1 MLRQLTFSTAVVA
14 LLVASQAVQA
24 VHFELLPTYDTYVS
38 NDGTEGPTTSN
49 QTGSGM
55 HVRDIAGRRRV
66 GYLTYDLSDAK
77 AQGAFFS
84 NVSFSN
90 YGHDTGEIN
99 VYGIIESQE
108 ALVTGALTWSA
119 APGVMNDPMPAV
131 DAAVELDPAD
141 LTGVLLTF
149 PAPARATRVAT
160 ETSEALAEFL
170 NGDTN
175 GFVAFLFA
183 PAAGGNAIVR
193 TVEMGAEGGTLLVF
207 DIGGRASA
215 ARSPFP
221 EDGAADVYREADLSW
236 TPGGFAGAHDVYLG
250 TVFDDVNDASRT
262 DPRGVLVS
270 QGQDANTYEPGRLEL
285 GGTYYWR
292 IDEVNATPDA
302 TVFKGQVWSFSV
314 EPLAYAIE
322 NIIVTTN
329 GTSDAGFGP
338 ENTINGS
345 GLNDSDQ
352 HSIQETDMWLVPPGG
367 DDLIWIQYE
376 FDRVYQLHE
385 LWVWNYNVLFETV
398 LGYGLKLVTID
409 YSADGTNWTTFG
421 DVEFAKATAK
431 PDYAHN
437 TTLDMDGA
445 AAQFVRLTINSGWG
459 VLGYYGLSEV
469 RFLHIPAFARQ
480 PQPANG
486 QIEVAPDVTLRW
498 RAGRTAGVHDV
509 YLGTDPQ
516 TLSLIDTVAQDSIAP
531 QGLEFG
537 TTYYWSVDE
546 VNEAQ
551 TVTSWQGDLWSFLTK
566 EFETVDGFESYTD
579 DIDAGTTIF
588 DTWLDGWVNNT
599 GSTVGYLNAPF
610 AERTIVH
617 SGSQSMPLAYDNS
630 ESPWYSEA
638 QRSFDAS
645 QDWTAY
651 GAETLRLYF
660 QGDATNTPQ
669 NLYVTL
675 EDSAGHTATVS
686 HVDPDAILATDWVAW
701 EIPLTEFAG
710 VNPSRV
716 ETITLGVG
724 SRTSPTAGG
733 TGIVYI
739 DDIGFGRPA
748 TAEP

>member
-38 NDGTEGPTTSN
+38 NDGTEGPTTSH

-376 FDRVYQLHE
+376 FDR
-385 LWVWNYNVLFETV
+385 
-398 LGYGLKLVTID
+398 
-409 YSADGTNWTTFG
+409 
-421 DVEFAKATAK
+421 
-431 PDYAHN
+431 
-437 TTLDMDGA
+437 
-445 AAQFVRLTINSGWG
+445 
-459 VLGYYGLSEV
+459 
-469 RFLHIPAFARQ
+469 
-480 PQPANG
+480 
-486 QIEVAPDVTLRW
+486 
-498 RAGRTAGVHDV
+498 
-509 YLGTDPQ
+509 
-516 TLSLIDTVAQDSIAP
+516 
-531 QGLEFG
+531 
-537 TTYYWSVDE
+537 
-546 VNEAQ
+546 
-551 TVTSWQGDLWSFLTK
+551 
-566 EFETVDGFESYTD
+566 
-579 DIDAGTTIF
+579 
-588 DTWLDGWVNNT
+588 
-599 GSTVGYLNAPF
+599 
-610 AERTIVH
+610 
-617 SGSQSMPLAYDNS
+617 
-630 ESPWYSEA
+630 
-638 QRSFDAS
+638 
-645 QDWTAY
+645 
-651 GAETLRLYF
+651 
-660 QGDATNTPQ
+660 
-669 NLYVTL
+669 
-675 EDSAGHTATVS
+675 
-686 HVDPDAILATDWVAW
+686 
-701 EIPLTEFAG
+701 
-710 VNPSRV
+710 
-716 ETITLGVG
+716 
-724 SRTSPTAGG
+724 
-733 TGIVYI
+733 
-739 DDIGFGRPA
+739 
-748 TAEP
+748 

>member
-1 MLRQLTFSTAVVA
+1 MLRKLTYSTAVVA
-14 LLVASQAVQA
+14 LLIASQAVQA
-24 VHFELLPTYDTYVS
+24 AHFEFLPTYDTYVS
-38 NDGTEGPTTSN
+38 NDGTEGPTTSHE
-49 QTGSGM
+49 TGSGM
-55 HVRDIAGRRRV
+55 HVRDVAGRRRV
-66 GYLTYDLSDAK
+66 GYLTYDLSEAK
-77 AQGAFFS
+77 AQGAFFA

-99 VYGIIESQE
+99 VYGVIESQE
-108 ALVTGALTWSA
+108 SLVVAGLTWSN

-149 PAPARATRVAT
+149 AAPARGTRAAT

-170 NGDTN
+170 NSDTN

-183 PAAGGNAIVR
+183 PAVGGNAIVR
-193 TVEMGAEGGTLLVF
+193 TVEMGADGGTLLVF
-207 DIGGRASA
+207 DIGGRATA
-215 ARSPFP
+215 ARSPDP
-221 EDGAADVYREADLSW
+221 EDGATDVYREADLNW

-250 TVFDDVNDASRT
+250 TVFDDVNDASRS

-270 QGQDANTYEPGRLEL
+270 RGQDANTYEPGRLEL
-285 GGTYYWR
+285 GRTYYWR

-345 GLNDSDQ
+345 GLNDMDQ
-352 HSIQETDMWLVPPGG
+352 HSIGETDMWLVPPGG
-367 DDLIWIQYE
+367 DNPIWIQYE
-376 FDRVYQLHE
+376 FDRVYQLHD

-409 YSADGTNWTTFG
+409 YSADGADWTTFG

-437 TTLDMDGA
+437 TTVDMDGA
-445 AAQFVRLTINSGWG
+445 AAKFVRLTVKSGWG

-469 RFLHIPAFARQ
+469 RFLHIPAFARR
-480 PQPANG
+480 PQPADG
-486 QIEVAPDVTLRW
+486 QTEMAPDVTLRW
-498 RAGRTAGVHDV
+498 RAGRSADVHEV

-516 TLSLIDTVAQDSIAP
+516 TLPRIDTVAQDRIAP
-531 QGLEFG
+531 GGLEFG
-537 TTYYWSVDE
+537 TTYYWRVDE
-546 VNEAQ
+546 VNEAE
-551 TVTSWQGDLWSFLTK
+551 TVASWQGDLWSFVTK

-579 DIDAGTTIF
+579 DIDAGMTIF

-599 GSTVGYLNAPF
+599 GSTVGYLSAPF

-617 SGSQSMPLAYDNS
+617 SGSQSMPLAYNNS

-638 QRSFDAS
+638 GRTFDAP
-645 QDWTAY
+645 QDWTAH
-651 GAETLRLYF
+651 GADSLRLYF
-660 QGDATNTPQ
+660 RGDATNSPQ
-669 NLYVTL
+669 NLYIML
-675 EDSAGHTATVS
+675 EDSAGRSAIVS
-686 HVDPDAILATDWVAW
+686 YGDPDAILATEWVAW

-710 VNPSRV
+710 VNASRV

-724 SRTSPTAGG
+724 HRANPTAGG

-739 DDIGFGRPA
+739 DEIGFGRPA

>member
-1 MLRQLTFSTAVVA
+1 MFRKLTYATAVMA

-38 NDGTEGPTTSN
+38 NDGTEGPTTSH

-170 NGDTN
+170 NSDTN

-215 ARSPFP
+215 ARSPDP

-302 TVFKGQVWSFSV
+302 TIFKGQVWSFSV

-322 NIIVTTN
+322 NIVVTTN
-329 GTSDAGFGP
+329 GASDAGFGP
-338 ENTINGS
+338 ENTVNGS
-345 GLNDSDQ
+345 GLNDVDQ
-352 HSIQETDMWLVPPGG
+352 HSIAETDMWLAPPGG
-367 DDLIWIQYE
+367 DDPIWIQYE

-385 LWVWNYNVLFETV
+385 LWVWNYNVLFEAV

-409 YSADGTNWTTFG
+409 YSADGVNWTTFG

-437 TTLDMDGA
+437 TTIDLNGA
-445 AAQFVRLTINSGWG
+445 AAKFVRLTVNSGWG
-459 VLGYYGLSEV
+459 LLGYYGLSEV

-480 PQPANG
+480 PQPADG
-486 QIEVAPDVTLRW
+486 QTDVAPDVTLRW

-509 YLGTDPQ
+509 YLGADPQ
-516 TLSLIDTVAQDSIAP
+516 ALPLIDTVAQDSIAP

-537 TTYYWSVDE
+537 TTYYWRVDE

-551 TVTSWQGDLWSFLTK
+551 AVTSWQGDLWSFLTK
-566 EFETVDGFESYTD
+566 EFETIDGFESYTD

-651 GAETLRLYF
+651 GADTLRLYF

-686 HVDPDAILATDWVAW
+686 HVDPDAIPATDWVAW

-710 VNPSRV
+710 VDTSRV
-716 ETITLGVG
+716 KTITLGVG
-724 SRTSPTAGG
+724 HRANPTAGG